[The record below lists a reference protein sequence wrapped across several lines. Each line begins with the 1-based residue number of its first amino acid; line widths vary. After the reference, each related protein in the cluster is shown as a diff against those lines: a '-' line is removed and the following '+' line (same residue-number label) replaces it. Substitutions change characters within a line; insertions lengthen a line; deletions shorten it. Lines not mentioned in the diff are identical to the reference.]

1 MAEEEK
7 EVEDIKEEDVDQED
21 VEQEAARRAVKRDA
35 KGRFL
40 PGSSGFT
47 GKRSEHGR
55 GKYLTDI
62 IKLKF
67 GEELE
72 VWVDKYATTRLQR
85 REIMAD
91 ALAQLISTGEIKLPD
106 RYRDGKHIKGKL
118 YSYNKEQYLNHLLK
132 VLRYV
137 EPPVQQVELSGGVDG
152 VVFDNEFFDQAL
164 EQVQSEIEKAEADG
178 DELD

>member
-1 MAEEEK
+1 MEEE
-7 EVEDIKEEDVDQED
+7 EVKKVI
-21 VEQEAARRAVKRDA
+21 KRDSN
-35 KGRFL
+35 GRFL
-40 PGSSGFT
+40 PGTAGFT
-47 GKRSEHGR
+47 GKRSEHGK

-72 VWVDKYATTRLQR
+72 VWVDEYATTRVQR
-85 REIMAD
+85 REIMAE

-106 RYRDGKHIKGKL
+106 RYRNGKHIRGKL
-118 YSYNKEQYLNHLLK
+118 YSYNKEEYLSHLLK

-164 EQVQSEIEKAEADG
+164 EQVQSEIEDKEPDEG
-178 DELD
+178 ELD

>member
-7 EVEDIKEEDVDQED
+7 EVEDIKEEE
-21 VEQEAARRAVKRDA
+21 VEQEEVKRTVKRDA

-40 PGSSGFT
+40 PGTAGFT

-164 EQVQSEIEKAEADG
+164 EQVQSEIEDAEADG